1 MFLLRAAFWLSVV
14 ILLLPAD
21 PQNGAQAPRVTA
33 VEALVAA
40 RAAIA
45 DMSAFCQRNPDV
57 CETGSAAFQVFA
69 AKVQY
74 SAQAIYEYFSRP
86 EAGTGETEQTDE
98 RLGTL
103 NPEDR
108 DPEWRAPGK
117 DLSA

>member
-14 ILLLPAD
+14 ILLLPGD
-21 PQNGAQAPRVTA
+21 PKTGVDAPRVSA

-45 DMSAFCQRNPDV
+45 DMSAFCERNPDV

-74 SAQAIYEYFSRP
+74 SARTIYEYFNRP
-86 EAGTGETEQTDE
+86 ETKSSDTGADE
-98 RLGTL
+98 RPGTL
-103 NPEDR
+103 SPEDR
-108 DPEWRAPGK
+108 APEWRAPATDK
-117 DLSA
+117 SA